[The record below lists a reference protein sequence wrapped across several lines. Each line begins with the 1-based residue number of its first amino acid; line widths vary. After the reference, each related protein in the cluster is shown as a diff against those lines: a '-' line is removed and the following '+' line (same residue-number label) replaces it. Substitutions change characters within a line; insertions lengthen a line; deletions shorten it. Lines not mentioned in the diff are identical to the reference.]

1 MNILNSIKKII
12 KNDYPQIKQSINL
25 ETVLGDIDFLDSL
38 ELATIAVEL
47 ENEYQIRF
55 NDEDLENFKSKTVKE
70 IIKEIEILIKEK

>member
-12 KNDYPQIKQSINL
+12 KNGYPQIKQSINL